1 MIVGSMNKTFLKSV
15 LVLSV
20 LMLVS
25 CERYEVN
32 IDRIIDRV
40 HSLFDLNDVTK
51 KDLKNLWLP
60 LLRAIENVNL
70 SNISNEDEIIS
81 ACHLFSNSLKLAAKK
96 LFVEKQDD
104 STKELL
110 LHVSTRIMNFSRRL
124 RDIAVKHKWKKTM
137 TDTFW
142 LIVSYNDN
150 ELNVWSLVNSIV
162 FDSCDNIEV
171 VEYYLSEIAERLN
184 ESVDNNVYFN
194 ILGEIEEDTPDLIN
208 KLLET
213 VQRLGGVEKIMDP
226 TAKKVFNY
234 IDLRVKERKSKK
246 S

>member
-1 MIVGSMNKTFLKSV
+1 MNKTFLKSV

-40 HSLFDLNDVTK
+40 YSLSDLNDVTK

-110 LHVSTRIMNFSRRL
+110 LHISTRIMNFSRRL
-124 RDIAVKHKWKKTM
+124 RNIVATHGKKLYA
-137 TDTFW
+137 DTFW
-142 LIVSYNDN
+142 LTVSYNDN
-150 ELNVWSLVNSIV
+150 ELNVWSLINSIV
-162 FDSCDNIEV
+162 FDSCNNIEV

-184 ESVDNNVYFN
+184 ESVDCNVYFN
-194 ILGEIEEDTPDLIN
+194 ILGEIEDDIPDLIN
-208 KLLET
+208 KLLEK
-213 VQRLGGVEKIMDP
+213 VQRFGGVEKIMDP

-234 IDLRVKERKSKK
+234 IDSRVKERKSKK

>member
-1 MIVGSMNKTFLKSV
+1 MNKTFLKSV

-20 LMLVS
+20 FMLVS

-40 HSLFDLNDVTK
+40 YSLSDSLHDLNEVTK
-51 KDLKNLWLP
+51 EDLKNLWLP
-60 LLRAIENVNL
+60 RLRAIEKVNL
-70 SNISNEDEIIS
+70 SNISDEIGIRD
-81 ACHLFSNSLKLAAKK
+81 ACFVFSNSLRWAARR

-110 LHVSTRIMNFSRRL
+110 LHISTRIMNFSRKL
-124 RDIAVKHKWKKTM
+124 RDIAVAHNGKTTG

-142 LIVSYNDN
+142 LTVSYNDN
-150 ELNVWSLVNSIV
+150 ELNVWSLINSIV
-162 FDSCDNIEV
+162 FDCCDNIEV
-171 VEYYLSEIAERLN
+171 VEYYLSEIAKRLN
-184 ESVDNNVYFN
+184 ESVDSNVYFN
-194 ILGEIEEDTPDLIN
+194 ILGEMEDDIPDLIN
-208 KLLET
+208 KLLEK

-234 IDLRVKERKSKK
+234 IDSRVKERKSKK